1 MKQLFT
7 RFVSMTGKY
16 KKSLKTICLM
26 AFLSLYALQGFSQN
40 LVTVSGTVA
49 DENNQP
55 IPGVSIKIK
64 GSNKGT
70 MSETNGSFKIDA
82 PKNSSLLLSYLGY
95 SPEEIN
101 VGEINKSV
109 NVKLKPINSQLD
121 QVVIIGYG
129 EVKKKDLTGAIS
141 SLSASDIKNTP
152 QAGIDQ
158 MLQGRVAGVSVTQ
171 NSGAPGGGISVKIR
185 GISTFGSTEPLYVID
200 GVPIY
205 GSDSKDAISAAGD
218 GETNMSAVNFL
229 NPEDILSVDI
239 LKDASATAIY
249 GSRGSNGV
257 VIITTK
263 KGKAGD
269 SKINVDSYKGVQT
282 IASNIDLM
290 NLKQYAVYKNDIA
303 DFTGTERSPLYANV
317 DLLGTGTDWQKEIFQ
332 SADMENYQMALSG
345 GKDGLT
351 YYISGNYFNQQG
363 IVTGSGF
370 KRKSIR
376 ANVESQIK
384 PWLKLGLNATFGNTN
399 QAITLTNNANN
410 SYANVIA
417 MTIQQAPDVPVR
429 NVDGT
434 FGGPSDIDGLG
445 AMSGANPVAQASTW
459 KTNLDR
465 NKLQSN
471 VYLQAKFLKDFTFKT
486 SFGSD
491 LNWNTSDFFMPTFT
505 WGRVINSLNTYRVQ
519 NQKATNWS
527 WSSVLTYQKRLGNAH
542 DFTAMLGHEANEN
555 RWNQI
560 TSGRSKFA
568 SNELYSLNLGDPA
581 TATATQGLGR
591 SAMESFFGRFIYNYK
606 GRYGLTA
613 TLRRD
618 QSSNFAPSY
627 ILSGMQAGYFP
638 SFAGSWTITNE
649 EFMKNKTKIFNSLKL
664 RAGYGEIGN
673 QNIPQYTWGQ
683 ALTSIFVN
691 STAFGTG
698 LGQYI
703 SNFPNKEV
711 TWEHQT
717 QWNAGLDISLI
728 NHFDITI
735 DLYNKISRDFLFS
748 STFPSIT
755 GSGIPNSG
763 TLGIRSPFVNSG
775 KMQNKGIDVSLGYH
789 TAANKPF
796 TWKSTLVF
804 SHYRN
809 TVKELNS
816 QTSDITQTLS
826 VNGNPPITKTL
837 VGSAVG
843 QFYGYKAIGV
853 YKTAADLATYPRR
866 SGNAIDPKSG
876 TYLGDIIFQDTNKDG
891 IINGD
896 DRVVIGDPN
905 PDFTFGF
912 TNNFTYKNFDLG
924 IFVNGS
930 YGNDIFNYTR
940 VWGEGMTATSG
951 NQMLSVN
958 NRWTPVNFDTEM
970 PRYANGDPNE
980 NAAISS
986 RFIEDGSYLR
996 IQNVSLGYNFNN
1008 LLLKKFK
1015 GISNLR
1021 LYASVQ
1027 NAYTFTKYSGFDPEV
1042 GAINGNAFLNGID
1055 LGRYPISRTYTIGLN
1070 IGL

>member
-1 MKQLFT
+1 MKQIFT
-7 RFVSMTGKY
+7 RFVSIAKWQ
-16 KKSLKTICLM
+16 KKATKPLVVI
-26 AFLSLYALQGFSQN
+26 AFLIISSLQGFSQSN
-40 LVTVSGTVA
+40 IAITGTVL
-49 DENNQP
+49 DENRQP
-55 IPGVSIKIK
+55 LPGVSVRIK
-64 GSNKGT
+64 GATKGT
-70 MSETNGSFKIDA
+70 ITENDGSFKIEA
-82 PKNSSLLLSYLGY
+82 PQKSTLVFSYLGY
-95 SPEEIN
+95 GTQELQVSE
-101 VGEINKSV
+101 GNKTLRV
-109 NVKLKPINSQLD
+109 QLQSTNNQLN
-121 QVVIIGYG
+121 QVVVIGYG
-129 EVKKKDLTGAIS
+129 EVKKRDLTGAIS
-141 SLSASDIKNTP
+141 SLSANDIKNTP

-205 GSDSKDAISAAGD
+205 GSDNKDAISAAGD
-218 GETNMSAVNFL
+218 GETSMSAVNFL
-229 NPEDILSVDI
+229 NPEDILSVDV

-269 SKINVDSYKGVQT
+269 SKVNFDSYKGVQT
-282 IASNIDLM
+282 ISSYIDLM

-303 DFTGTERSPLYANV
+303 DFTGMERSPLYANI
-317 DLLGTGTDWQKEIFQ
+317 DLLGTGTNWQKEIFQ
-332 SADMENYQMALSG
+332 SADIENYQLSLSG
-345 GKDGLT
+345 GKEGLT
-351 YYISGNYFNQQG
+351 YYISGNFFNQQG
-363 IVTGSGF
+363 IVIGSGF
-370 KRKSIR
+370 KRKSLR
-376 ANVESQIK
+376 ANIESQIK
-384 PWLKLGLNATFGNTN
+384 PWLKLGLNATFGGTN
-399 QAITLTNNANN
+399 QDITLTNNANN
-410 SYANVIA
+410 SYSNVIA

-465 NKLQSN
+465 NRLQSN
-471 VYLQAKFLKDFTFKT
+471 VFLQTKFLRNFTFKT
-486 SFGSD
+486 DFGSD

-519 NQKATNWS
+519 NQKTTNWS
-527 WSSVLTYQKRLGNAH
+527 WRNVLTYQRKFADAH
-542 DFTAMLGHEANEN
+542 DITAMLGHEANEN

-581 TATATQGLGR
+581 TATTTQGLGR
-591 SAMESFFGRFIYNYK
+591 SAMESFFGRLIYNYK

-618 QSSNFAPSY
+618 QSSNFAP
-627 ILSGMQAGYFP
+627 GKQVGYFP
-638 SFAGSWTITNE
+638 SVSGSWTVSNE
-649 EFMKNKTKIFNSLKL
+649 SFMKNQTNTFNSIKL
-664 RAGYGEIGN
+664 RGGYGELGN
-673 QNIPQYTWGQ
+673 QNVAGYSWGS
-683 ALTSIFVN
+683 ALSSIFVN
-691 STAFGTG
+691 ASAFGTG

-703 SNFPNKEV
+703 SNFGNPDL
-711 TWEHQT
+711 TWEHQK
-717 QWNAGLDISLI
+717 QWNIGLDVSLL
-728 NHFDITI
+728 NRFDITV
-735 DLYNKISRDFLFS
+735 DLYNKTSDRFLFRA
-748 STFPSIT
+748 TYPSIT

-763 TLGIRSPFVNSG
+763 TLGMNPPYVNSG

-789 TAANKPF
+789 TDAKKPF
-796 TWKSTLVF
+796 TWKSSLVL
-804 SHYRN
+804 SHYKN

-843 QFYGYKAIGV
+843 QFYGYKAIGIFR
-853 YKTAADLATYPRR
+853 TAADLATYARR
-866 SGNAIDPKSG
+866 AGNTIDPKSG

-891 IINGD
+891 VINGD

-924 IFVNGS
+924 IFINGS

-958 NRWTPVNFDTEM
+958 NRWTPVNFNSEI

-986 RFIEDGSYLR
+986 RYIEDGSYLR
-996 IQNVSLGYNFNN
+996 IQNISLGYNFTN
-1008 LLLKKFK
+1008 LVLKKFK

-1042 GAINGNAFLNGID
+1042 GSVNGNVFLNGID
-1055 LGRYPISRTYTIGLN
+1055 LGRYPVSRTYTIGLN